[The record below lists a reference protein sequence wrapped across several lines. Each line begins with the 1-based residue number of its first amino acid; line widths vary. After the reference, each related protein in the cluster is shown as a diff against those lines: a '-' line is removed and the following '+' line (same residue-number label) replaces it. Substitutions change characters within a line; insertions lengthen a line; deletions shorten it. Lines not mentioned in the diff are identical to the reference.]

1 MQHRTSRR
9 SRQSRGLFRRLAIS
23 TLLAA
28 LPLSAAE
35 LPANRWVEIARDAAG
50 ARPGSAVR
58 YAAASK
64 QFVLWGYMN
73 DDPDLLQE
81 QPLMRV
87 PEYDVVAFDPDEG
100 HWRNQLPA
108 DWEELWSR
116 RLPLASVPRAYAGIT
131 TGSERTVM
139 RVSTADEGAA
149 PRPDLNVIF
158 DQLVYRAANDS
169 LYYFTG
175 GLTASY
181 DVAKRR
187 WRDLRPRRSP
197 PPLLGGSLAY
207 DPLHDEILLFG
218 GGHVAERGPGAKV
231 RGYTGTW
238 IYNVAENVWRPLEAA
253 AEPPPRMNTRIVT
266 DTRNGMLVLFG
277 GDSQQ
282 AYLAD
287 TWLFDLRT
295 RAWKKS
301 AAAGPPARAGH
312 FTVYDPETGL
322 VIVGGGYNRGDLSDM
337 WGYDA
342 ARDRWQRLA
351 GEVPA
356 GFYLSADLAPD
367 RRLIVLVSS
376 TRAPDD
382 RMTCNILFPVRT
394 TYAFRIDAASLTAPG
409 AALTANGGAPAAN
422 GPLPKRAPDQM
433 RGVEPDAAR
442 RAGQAAR
449 LENLP
454 DNRWVLL
461 DAPGRVAPAR
471 TWGSATF
478 DTDRGR
484 ILYWGGG
491 HCGYEGSDVDAYD
504 VVEHTWLGE
513 AQPAYPERLW
523 NHGVRPAGVTFD
535 GAPWSEHGRS
545 IYAYDPIGKQLV
557 MAHGIRLTSGYEPAW
572 LRDYP
577 EIKSSAPDALITQP
591 SSYRKFATFL
601 YDAGAHSWEIS
612 GPAPAGLDTL
622 VTTPRGVMGVPVNW
636 PARLNDAGYNRP
648 WSPSDPPEDNA
659 VYLYRNKRWEKLSAA
674 GPSPQNLYELTSLAW
689 DSKREQLILH
699 GGGPRRDELWTFDPK
714 SRRWT
719 NREPRVV
726 SPAGAPPPACSRES
740 VYLPQDD
747 VMLTFG
753 GEDNT
758 WAYTPSDNS
767 WRKVAIPFDANDQ
780 LWRRTGQ
787 NRAMV
792 YDPTH
797 RVVLLVLGG
806 HGDDGQAAV
815 FALRYRQA
823 AAVSQQP

>member
-9 SRQSRGLFRRLAIS
+9 SREGRRFLRSFAIPL
-23 TLLAA
+23 LLAA
-28 LPLSAAE
+28 VPLPAAE
-35 LPANRWVEIARDAAG
+35 LPANRWIEIARDAAG
-50 ARPGSAVR
+50 ARPGSAIR

-81 QPLMRV
+81 QPLMQV
-87 PEYDVVAFDPDEG
+87 PEYDVVTFDPDEG
-100 HWRNQLPA
+100 RWRNHLPPA
-108 DWEELWSR
+108 WQQLWSR
-116 RLPLASVPRAYAGIT
+116 RLPLASVPRTYSGIT

-139 RVSTADEGAA
+139 RVSTADEQAA
-149 PRPDLNVIF
+149 PRPDLNIVF
-158 DQLVYRAANDS
+158 DQVVYRPANDT

-175 GLTASY
+175 GLTAAY
-181 DVAKRR
+181 DVASRR
-187 WRDLRPRRSP
+187 WSDLRPRRSP
-197 PPLLGGSLAY
+197 PPVLGGSLAY
-207 DPLHDEILLFG
+207 DPLNDEILLFG
-218 GGHVAERGPGAKV
+218 GGHVAERGPAGKV
-231 RGYTGTW
+231 RGYTGAW
-238 IYNVAENVWRPLEAA
+238 IYSIRDNTWRPLETAV
-253 AEPPPRMNTRIVT
+253 EPPPRMNTRIVT
-266 DTRNGMLVLFG
+266 DTRNGVLVLFG

-295 RAWKKS
+295 RSWRKS
-301 AAAGPPARAGH
+301 AAPGPPARAGH

-322 VIVGGGYNRGDLSDM
+322 VLVGGGYNRTDLSDM

-342 ARDRWQRLA
+342 ARDRWQRFA

-367 RRLIVLVSS
+367 RRLILLVTSS
-376 TRAPDD
+376 RQPGD

-394 TYAFRIDAASLTAPG
+394 TYAFRIDAQTLSAPG
-409 AALTANGGAPAAN
+409 DPVAN
-422 GPLPKRAPDQM
+422 GPLPKRAPEEM
-433 RGVEPDAAR
+433 RGTEPDATR
-442 RAGQAAR
+442 RADQAAR

-454 DNRWVLL
+454 ENRWVLL
-461 DAPGRVAPAR
+461 DSPGRVAPAR

-478 DTDRGR
+478 DTNRSR

-491 HCGYEGSDVDAYD
+491 HCGYQGSDVDAYD

-513 AQPAYPERLW
+513 TEPDYPERLW

-545 IYAYDPIGKQLV
+545 IYAYDPNLKKLV
-557 MAHGIRLTSGYEPAW
+557 LAHGIRLTTGYEPEW
-572 LRDYP
+572 MRDYP
-577 EIKSSAPDALITQP
+577 EINTSAPDALITQP

-601 YDAGAHSWEIS
+601 YDAGTKTWQIA

-622 VTTPRGVMGVPVNW
+622 LSTPLGVMGVPVNW

-648 WSPSDPPEDNA
+648 WSSADPPADNA
-659 VYLYRNKRWEKLSAA
+659 VYLYRKGRWEKFGA
-674 GPSPQNLYELTSLAW
+674 GQPSPQNLYEMTSLAW
-689 DSKREQLILH
+689 DSTREQLILH
-699 GGGPRRDELWTFDPK
+699 GGGPRRDELWTFDWK
-714 SRRWT
+714 SKRWT
-719 NREPRVV
+719 NREPKVV
-726 SPAGAPPPACSRES
+726 GPAGAQPPACSREA

-747 VMLTFG
+747 VMLTYG
-753 GEDNT
+753 GPDNT

-767 WRKVAIPFDANDQ
+767 WRKVTLPFDANDE
-780 LWRRTGQ
+780 LSRHTSQ

-792 YDPTH
+792 YDPRH
-797 RVVLLVLGG
+797 DVVLLVLGG
-806 HGDDGQAAV
+806 RGDMGQASV

-823 AAVSQQP
+823 NAVTGDPRSGKD